1 MNAPILAYPCPA
13 PRADS
18 PPLGQESRSL
28 AARTARGIDPAMP
41 DSVRKTLVKVPM
53 RIVAGPYSDL
63 AVVLHAKTAHLSR
76 NEQRG
81 SVADLTTIAV
91 YLGLTNRRTVDP
103 RTGNELLKAP
113 SALYAAQ
120 KELTAAKE
128 MTVERR
134 TLPGGTGTSAV
145 RRVSGLGRDE
155 AFAFAPVALLGAV
168 SPRHVRAYL
177 VCSYAYATRTPMTAE
192 ELSGHLRHHSGKTA
206 GEPISERSARMLV
219 DDLER
224 WGWLD
229 VDRRAGRQG
238 RNQIT
243 PRRSP
248 LGSVTSPENGRTS
261 GAEPTETSG
270 PEPARTSLANEELQ
284 PEADVQEI
292 ARDLVSGSARR
303 ASSVVARGPVDNPAA
318 GAFGQAVAAPEAAS
332 PEPRGDWPTTI
343 SATAY
348 RVLRILPLEFTPG
361 QCALAAKAVER
372 AVSEVGDVERILNR
386 VHRHLAD
393 ERQALREPYGWLIS
407 RGLRND
413 PCPEPACEEG
423 QLWPTGESC
432 RICLERWTDRRGTP
446 LNFRYS
452 KPVFEV
458 TWTCVDCE
466 RPGLGERPADDVCA
480 GCHAE
485 AGIAFA
491 SLFAQHNEVDG
502 ESHTEWNARRA
513 AEVRAGIRQPA

>member
-1 MNAPILAYPCPA
+1 
-13 PRADS
+13 
-18 PPLGQESRSL
+18 
-28 AARTARGIDPAMP
+28 MP
-41 DSVRKTLVKVPM
+41 DSVRTTLVKVPM
-53 RIVAGPYSDL
+53 RIIAGPYSDL

-91 YLGLTNRRTVDP
+91 YLGLTNRLAVDP

-120 KELTAAKE
+120 KELTSAKE

-145 RRVSGLGRDE
+145 RRVSGLGLDE

-177 VCSYAYATRTPMTAE
+177 VCAYAYATRTPMTAE
-192 ELSGHLRHHSGKTA
+192 ELSGHLRHHSGKNA
-206 GEPISERSARMLV
+206 GEPISERSARMIV

-229 VDRRAGRQG
+229 MDRRAGRQG
-238 RNQIT
+238 RNLIT

-248 LGSVTSPENGRTS
+248 LGPVTCPENGRTS
-261 GAEPTETSG
+261 GAELEETSG

-292 ARDLVSGSARR
+292 ARDLVGGSARR
-303 ASSVVARGPVDNPAA
+303 ASSVVARGPVENPAA
-318 GAFGQAVAAPEAAS
+318 GTFDQAVASPGAAS
-332 PEPRGDWPTTI
+332 PEPRGDSPTAI
-343 SATAY
+343 SATAH
-348 RVLRILPLEFTPG
+348 RVLRLLPLEFTPG
-361 QCALAAKAVER
+361 QCALAAKAIER
-372 AVSEVGDVERILNR
+372 SVSEVGDVERILNR
-386 VHRHLAD
+386 VHRHLAN
-393 ERQALREPYGWLIS
+393 EGQAVREPYGWLIT

-413 PCPEPACEEG
+413 PCPAPACEEG
-423 QLWPTGESC
+423 QLWPTGENC
-432 RICLERWTDRRGTP
+432 RICIERWADRRSTP
-446 LNFRYS
+446 VIFRNS

-458 TWTCVDCE
+458 TWNCVDCE
-466 RPGLGERPADDVCA
+466 RPGHGERPADDVCSR
-480 GCHAE
+480 CHAE

-491 SLFAQHNEVDG
+491 SLFAHSSEIHD
-502 ESHTEWNARRA
+502 EAHEEWNARRA
-513 AEVRAGIRQPA
+513 AEARAEIRRPA